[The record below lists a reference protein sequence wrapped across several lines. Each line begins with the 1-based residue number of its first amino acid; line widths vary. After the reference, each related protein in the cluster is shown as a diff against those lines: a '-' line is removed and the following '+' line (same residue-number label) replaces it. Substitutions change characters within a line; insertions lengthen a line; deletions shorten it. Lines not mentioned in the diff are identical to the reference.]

1 MNVHHRQGDVL
12 MTERPDLS
20 IEKLRADAKLE
31 SRNKCILAEGEAT
44 GHAHRIQEAPKGN
57 ESIEMFMMGDTKIVY
72 IPDSFGS
79 VPVTHEEHATVLL
92 DQPGCYEILVQREY
106 RDGEVQNVMD

>member
-1 MNVHHRQGDVL
+1 MSNVHHRQGDVL

-31 SRNKCILAEGEAT
+31 SRNKCVLAEGEST
-44 GHAHRIQEAPKGN
+44 GHAHRIQEAPRGN

-72 IPDSFGS
+72 IPESFGTTS
-79 VPVTHEEHATVLL
+79 VTHEEHAAVTLE
-92 DQPGCYEILVQREY
+92 PGCHEILIQREY
-106 RDGEVQNVMD
+106 RDGEIVNVAD